1 MSLFILD
8 TDHVSLWFR
17 GHSSICAKAAQLS
30 SNIAVTIVTVQELF
44 NGWVVNINNPSQAN
58 NLVELYTRFWATV
71 DFLQSVRILN
81 FDAAADTQY
90 RQLLKEHST
99 LRKNRIQKDVR
110 IAAIP
115 SVSFAN
121 ALSVNGVL
129 VTRNQRDFSQVP
141 GLVLEDWT
149 QNTV

>member
-17 GHSSICAKAAQLS
+17 GHSSICARAAQLS

-44 NGWVVNINNPSQAN
+44 NGWVVNINNPSQTN

-90 RQLLKEHST
+90 RQLLKEHSA

-110 IAAIP
+110 IAAI
-115 SVSFAN
+115 

-149 QNTV
+149 KNTV

>member
-17 GHSSICAKAAQLS
+17 GHSSICARAAQLS

-71 DFLQSVRILN
+71 DFLQNVRILN

-90 RQLLKEHST
+90 RQLLKEHSA

-110 IAAIP
+110 IAAI
-115 SVSFAN
+115 

>member
-90 RQLLKEHST
+90 RQLLKEHSA

-110 IAAIP
+110 IAAI
-115 SVSFAN
+115 

-129 VTRNQRDFSQVP
+129 VTRNQRDFLQVP

>member
-1 MSLFILD
+1 MSLFLLD

-17 GHSSICAKAAQLS
+17 GHSSISARAAQSS
-30 SNIAVTIVTVQELF
+30 SNITVTIVTVQELF
-44 NGWVVNINNPSQAN
+44 NGWVVNINNPSSAN

-71 DFLQSVRILN
+71 EFLQSVRILN

-90 RQLLKEHST
+90 RRLLKEHPP

-110 IAAIP
+110 IAAI
-115 SVSFAN
+115 

-129 VTRNQRDFSQVP
+129 VTRNQRDFAQVP

-149 QNTV
+149 QNNI

>member
-17 GHSSICAKAAQLS
+17 GHSSISVRAAQLS
-30 SNIAVTIVTVQELF
+30 SNIAVTIITVQELF

-90 RQLLKEHST
+90 RQLLKEHSA

-110 IAAIP
+110 IAAI
-115 SVSFAN
+115 
-121 ALSVNGVL
+121 ALSVNGIL
-129 VTRNQRDFSQVP
+129 VTCNQRDFSQVP

-149 QNTV
+149 ENTV

>member
-90 RQLLKEHST
+90 RQLLKEHSA

-110 IAAIP
+110 IAAI
-115 SVSFAN
+115 

-149 QNTV
+149 QNTL

>member
-17 GHSSICAKAAQLS
+17 GNSSICAKTAQLS

-90 RQLLKEHST
+90 RQLLKDHSA

-110 IAAIP
+110 IAAI
-115 SVSFAN
+115 

>member
-17 GHSSICAKAAQLS
+17 GHSSICARAAQLS

-58 NLVELYTRFWATV
+58 NLVELYTRFWTTV

-90 RQLLKEHST
+90 RQLLKEHSA

-110 IAAIP
+110 IAAI
-115 SVSFAN
+115 

-149 QNTV
+149 

>member
-90 RQLLKEHST
+90 RQLLKEHSA

-110 IAAIP
+110 IAAI
-115 SVSFAN
+115 